1 MCIAVKKLSLYILL
15 VLIFSNF
22 ASITKAKEIEA
33 FCLININDLTNSNLA
48 KEDHYRFV
56 GKEIHFL
63 INFDE
68 NLILDISKNSEV
80 SIITGMYG
88 PNDMQEFVKTKIGI
102 IYKNKIDVKGDKDGD
117 LIKYSYSNTILI
129 SDGKPKRFNAI
140 VDQTGISFNKWN
152 FKFNCRDYAHTDKEK
167 MNAKNP
173 LKSLQDKI
181 KIITENSGVNE
192 FMEKKRKEDE
202 EFKKKQ
208 VPVIDDLNSYVVKN
222 YEDLLYLYKAKIF
235 NNKKYAFIELKNSK
249 KITFEDVIDFN
260 ETELFKLTFKG
271 KGHNLRKNK
280 LKKQFLKE
288 KEKLKN

>member
-1 MCIAVKKLSLYILL
+1 MKKLSLYIFL

-68 NLILDISKNSEV
+68 NLILDISKDSEV

-88 PNDMQEFVKTKIGI
+88 PNDMQEFAKTKSGI
-102 IYKNKIDVKGDKDGD
+102 IYNNQIEVKGDNEGD
-117 LIKYSYSNTILI
+117 LIKYSYSNTIQL
-129 SDGKPKRFNAI
+129 SEGKPKRFKGV

-152 FKFNCRDYAHTDKEK
+152 FKFSCRDYAYTDEEK
-167 MNAKNP
+167 VNAKNP
-173 LKSLQDKI
+173 FKSLESKI
-181 KIITENSGVNE
+181 KEITENSRGNE
-192 FMEKKRKEDE
+192 LLDKKKKEEE
-202 EFKKKQ
+202 EFRKKQ
-208 VPVIDDLNSYVVKN
+208 VPVIDDLDSYVIKN
-222 YEDLLYLYKAKIF
+222 YEDLLYLYKVKIF

-260 ETELFKLTFKG
+260 ETELFKLIFKG

-288 KEKLKN
+288 KEILKN

>member
-1 MCIAVKKLSLYILL
+1 MKKLSLYIFLI
-15 VLIFSNF
+15 LIFSNF
-22 ASITKAKEIEA
+22 SSITKAKEIEA
-33 FCLININDLTNSNLA
+33 FCLININDLTKSNLA

-68 NLILDISKNSEV
+68 NLILDISKDSEV

-88 PNDMQEFVKTKIGI
+88 PNDMQEFAKTKSGI
-102 IYKNKIDVKGDKDGD
+102 IYNNQIEVKGNNEGD
-117 LIKYSYSNTILI
+117 LIKYSYINTIQL
-129 SDGKPKRFNAI
+129 SDGKPKRFNAT

-152 FKFNCRDYAHTDKEK
+152 FKFNCRDYAYSDEEK
-167 MNAKNP
+167 RNSTNP
-173 LKSLQDKI
+173 FKSLKDKM
-181 KIITENSGVNE
+181 TEDSRVNE
-192 FMEKKRKEDE
+192 LLDRRKKEEE
-202 EFKKKQ
+202 EFRKKQ